1 MKKISVFGLG
11 YVGSV
16 SLACLA
22 ENGHFIIGV
31 DSNKTKV
38 DIINQGRSPV
48 IEDCLQSL
56 IAKAVNNGKIQVSVD
71 GEYAVLSTDIS
82 FVCVGTPSNS
92 NGSLNLKYLERVAQE
107 IGTYLRNKDSYH
119 IIAIRSTVLP
129 GTTENTVIPIIEEK
143 SSKKAAR
150 DFGIVVNPEFMRES
164 SAVNDFYNPP
174 KTVIGAL
181 NRTDASEIAEL
192 YENINAP
199 LIKTSVSVAE
209 MIKYA
214 DNAFHALK
222 VTFSNEIGNICK
234 ALNVD
239 SHEVMEIFCQDTKL
253 NLAPYYLK
261 PGFAFGGSCLPKD
274 VRALLY
280 KAKMLDINVPVL
292 DAILPSNELQIRNAV
307 KRIIALDKKKV
318 GILGFAFKAGTDDL
332 RESPIVEL
340 IEILLGKGFEIKIY
354 DKEVSLAKIIGANK
368 EFIEKRIPH
377 ISRLMVKNPRNIAD
391 HSEIIIIG
399 NKSSEFEDIFPLLKK
414 EQYVFDLVRI
424 TNKAQTQAKYE
435 GICW

>member
-16 SLACLA
+16 SSACLA
-22 ENGHFIIGV
+22 DNGHFIIGV
-31 DSNKTKV
+31 DTNKTKI
-38 DIINQGRSPV
+38 DIINKGRSPV
-48 IEDCLQSL
+48 IEEGLQSL
-56 IAKAVNNGKIQVSVD
+56 IKKAVDNGKIQASVD
-71 GEYAVLSTDIS
+71 GESAVLNSDIS
-82 FVCVGTPSNS
+82 FVCVGTPSMS
-92 NGSLNLKYLERVAQE
+92 NGSLDLEYLERVAQE
-107 IGTYLRNKDSYH
+107 IGTHLKNKESYH

-129 GTTENTVIPIIEEK
+129 GTTENTIVPILEEK
-143 SSKKAAR
+143 SGKKAAR
-150 DFGIVVNPEFMRES
+150 DFGLVVNPEFMRES
-164 SAVNDFYNPP
+164 SAVSDFYDPP

-181 NRTDASEIAEL
+181 NKTDADEVAEL

-199 LIKTSVSVAE
+199 LIKTSISVAE

-222 VTFSNEIGNICK
+222 VTFSNEIGNICR
-234 ALNVD
+234 ALNID

-274 VRALLY
+274 IRALSY
-280 KAKMLDINVPVL
+280 KAKMLDIKVPVL
-292 DAILPSNELQIRNAV
+292 DAILPSNELQIRNTV

-340 IEILLGKGFEIKIY
+340 IEILLGKGYEIKIY
-354 DKEVSLAKIIGANK
+354 DKQVSFAKLFGANK
-368 EFIEKRIPH
+368 EYIEKRIPH
-377 ISRLMVKNPRNIAD
+377 ISRLMVKDPRDIVN

-399 NKSSEFEDIFPLLKK
+399 SKNSEFEDIFPLLNK

-424 TNKAQTQAKYE
+424 TNKTITQAKYI